1 MSFACRELTFVP
13 HRLASGLHPPN
24 SDLQLLNTDRS
35 AAGPLPVHSDGSCV
49 GRGRIRFDPYNPAV
63 EPMNTAGTRTEEDL
77 GVLREE
83 NRRLRSLL
91 EFSREITAERD
102 LRAQLR
108 LLCSELRRA
117 TGSAGSAVVLR
128 DPELGGIE
136 SLETAGLS
144 LPAESAWRETV
155 RAAATLADI
164 EPAPPGLRR
173 SVALPLDV
181 GDDHIGLAMTF
192 DAEPRALGELD
203 NGYLTSVGDAAAM
216 AILNARLYAQ
226 SHRELRRRDAL
237 RRVVA
242 SISSELDLDS
252 LFRRIIASAVELLD
266 TDDGVISLIDQDG
279 KARVRAVYNLPS
291 GAVGGTIA
299 PGEGLTGQVLEAR
312 APVVVEKYDRDL
324 ERPLLP
330 IQHVESGVAVPVWW
344 QGRMIGVFGVLARD
358 RSRVFTVQDRE
369 ILEVL
374 ASHVAIALENARLY
388 SEVRDRL
395 AEVTGLQAAS
405 TALAEELH
413 PQRALR
419 VLAEQALSL
428 SGVATVSIELLRPGG
443 RELEVQ
449 VAVGENAV
457 ELAAKRM
464 NVEGSL
470 AGAAV
475 ASGQP
480 QIAGA
485 QMVLPLRAR
494 GRTLGTLS
502 AYTTQPVDIHP
513 HQVELLATFA
523 SQAAISLDNAQL
535 YAELTSRLE
544 EMVGLQ
550 RLGTLLLE
558 EHDFDRVLHSICRQL
573 QRLTDAGGV
582 GIALLEEDPR
592 FLEMRTVVGP
602 SADALRG
609 ARIPTEGSFAAEA
622 LRTNRPQRSD
632 DAQNDP
638 RGYKHSLV
646 LGNTRTILSV
656 PMKTRLRTVGVL
668 SVYNKEG
675 EGGFTDRDAELA
687 TFFANQAAAAIEN
700 ARLYEQTR
708 EYAVV
713 EERNRLARELHDSVT
728 QSLFSVTLLS
738 EAALNL
744 LDRDL
749 PKARERLERAN
760 ELAQGALAEMR
771 ALIFQLRPL
780 TLQEEGLLSA
790 LKKHLS
796 ALRSRNGRVVD
807 LQVTG
812 AARRLP
818 APIEDAAF
826 RIVQEALNNV
836 VKHAGAERAQV
847 QLAFDAECLRVSVV
861 DSGVGFDTQAPRQTG
876 KLGMTS
882 MQERAE
888 GVGGRLRVASSLG
901 HGTRVTAELPLDQRE

>member
-1 MSFACRELTFVP
+1 VSVVDPQSISPSVEHV
-13 HRLASGLHPPN
+13 
-24 SDLQLLNTDRS
+24 S
-35 AAGPLPVHSDGSCV
+35 A
-49 GRGRIRFDPYNPAV
+49 
-63 EPMNTAGTRTEEDL
+63 
-77 GVLREE
+77 LRAE
-83 NRRLRSLL
+83 NRRLRALL
-91 EFSREITAERD
+91 DFSREVTGERD
-102 LRAQLR
+102 QRAQLR
-108 LLCSELRRA
+108 LLCAELLLA
-117 TGSAGSAVVLR
+117 TRCAAAAVVLR
-128 DPELGGIE
+128 DPEVGHVEAI
-136 SLETAGLS
+136 
-144 LPAESAWRETV
+144 ETV
-155 RAAATLADI
+155 GLGLTTDLEWQAAVRATPSGFDELV
-164 EPAPPGLRR
+164 APTGFDGRN
-173 SVALPLDV
+173 ALPLMV
-181 GDDHIGLAMTF
+181 GDERLGFALALDRQPHELSGAERDHFTQ
-192 DAEPRALGELD
+192 
-203 NGYLTSVGDAAAM
+203 VVDAAAM

-242 SISSELDLDS
+242 SISSELDQDS
-252 LFRRIIASAVELLD
+252 LFGRVIAGAVELLE
-266 TDDGVISLIDQDG
+266 TDGGVISLIDQDG
-279 KARVRAVYNLPS
+279 ALRIRAAHNLPEATVGQVI
-291 GAVGGTIA
+291 GA
-299 PGEGLTGQVLEAR
+299 GEDITGQVHG
-312 APVVVEKYDRDL
+312 
-324 ERPLLP
+324 
-330 IQHVESGVAVPVWW
+330 QSGVAVPIWW
-344 QGRMIGVFGVLARD
+344 QDRMIGVFGVLARD
-358 RSRVFTVQDRE
+358 RARVFSAQDRE
-369 ILEVL
+369 IMELL
-374 ASHVAIALENARLY
+374 ASHVAIALDNARLY
-388 SEVRDRL
+388 GEVRVRL

-413 PQRALR
+413 PERALR
-419 VLAEQALSL
+419 VLAEQALLL
-428 SGVATVSIELLRPGG
+428 SGAATVSIELLRPGG

-449 VAVGENAV
+449 VAVGESAIQ
-457 ELAAKRM
+457 LAARR
-464 NVEGSL
+464 VAVDGSL
-470 AGAAV
+470 AGTAV
-475 ASGQP
+475 SSGQP
-480 QIAGA
+480 QVTPS
-485 QMVLPLRAR
+485 QLVLPLRAR
-494 GRTLGTLS
+494 GRTLGTLT
-502 AYTTQPVDIHP
+502 AYTRGAETIRLRE
-513 HQVELLATFA
+513 VELLATFA

-602 SADALRG
+602 SADVLLG

-638 RGYKHSLV
+638 RGYRYSLV

-656 PMKTRLRTVGVL
+656 PMKTRQRTVGVL

-675 EGGFTDRDAELA
+675 EGGFSDRDADLA

-744 LDRDL
+744 LDRDAS
-749 PKARERLERAN
+749 KARERLERAN

-771 ALIFQLRPL
+771 ALIFQLRPM

-790 LKKHLS
+790 VKKHLN
-796 ALRSRNGRVVD
+796 AVHSRDGRVVE

-812 AARRLP
+812 SARRLP

-826 RIVQEALNNV
+826 RIIQEGVNNV
-836 VKHAGAERAQV
+836 IKHSRAERARV
-847 QLAFDAECLRVSVV
+847 ELDFAADCLRASVV
-861 DSGVGFDTQAPRQTG
+861 DTGAGFDPAAPRQNG

-882 MQERAE
+882 MRERAE
-888 GVGGRLRVASSLG
+888 AVGGRLSVHSAPG
-901 HGTRVTAELPLDQRE
+901 MGTRVQAAFPLEDGE

>member
-1 MSFACRELTFVP
+1 VS
-13 HRLASGLHPPN
+13 LAHSPAAEDAAAL
-24 SDLQLLNTDRS
+24 RS
-35 AAGPLPVHSDGSCV
+35 
-49 GRGRIRFDPYNPAV
+49 
-63 EPMNTAGTRTEEDL
+63 
-77 GVLREE
+77 E
-83 NRRLRSLL
+83 NRRLRALL
-91 EFSREITAERD
+91 DFSHDVTAERD
-102 LRAQLR
+102 LHAQVR
-108 LLCSELRRA
+108 LLCAELRRA
-117 TGSAGSAVVLR
+117 TSCLATAVILR
-128 DPELGGIE
+128 DPTYDAIE
-136 SLETAGLS
+136 VIETSGLP
-144 LPAESAWRETV
+144 LAVDAEWQKSV
-155 RAAATLADI
+155 RANGGRLDPC
-164 EPAPPGLRR
+164 PAPPTFDCL
-173 SVALPLDV
+173 VVLPLRV
-181 GDDHIGLAMTF
+181 GDDPLGLMLAF
-192 DAEPRALGELD
+192 DRQVRHLTESELS
-203 NGYLTSVGDAAAM
+203 YLNQVADTAAM

-226 SHRELRRRDAL
+226 SHHELRRRDAL

-252 LFRRIIASAVELLD
+252 LFGRVIGAAVSLLEAD
-266 TDDGVISLIDQDG
+266 SGVISLITQDG
-279 KARVRAVYNLPS
+279 AARVRAAHNLPL
-291 GAVGGTIA
+291 AVVGMEFQ
-299 PGEGLTGQVLEAR
+299 PGVGLTGRVLETREA
-312 APVVVEKYDRDL
+312 VVVEQYKRDL
-324 ERPLLP
+324 PRPILSAP
-330 IQHVESGVAVPVWW
+330 QIEAGVAVPVWW
-344 QGRMIGVFGVLARD
+344 QDRLVGVFGVLARD
-358 RSRVFTVQDRE
+358 RTRIFNAQDRE
-369 ILEVL
+369 TMELL
-374 ASHVAIALENARLY
+374 AGHVAIAFENARLY
-388 SEVRDRL
+388 GELRDRL

-405 TALAEELH
+405 SALAEELH
-413 PQRALR
+413 PERALR

-428 SGVATVSIELLRPGG
+428 SGAATVSIELLRPAG

-457 ELAAKRM
+457 NLAAMRVA
-464 NVEGSL
+464 VEGSI
-470 AGAAV
+470 AGTAV
-475 ASGQP
+475 ETGQP
-480 QIAGA
+480 QVSTS
-485 QMVLPLRAR
+485 QLVLPLRAR

-502 AYTTQPVDIHP
+502 AYSHQPNSFHL

-544 EMVGLQ
+544 EMFGLQ

-602 SADALRG
+602 SANVLLG
-609 ARIPTEGSFAAEA
+609 ARIPTDGSFAAEA

-646 LGNTRTILSV
+646 LGNTQTILSV
-656 PMKTRLRTVGVL
+656 PMKTRQRTVGVL

-700 ARLYEQTR
+700 ARLYEQSR

-738 EAALNL
+738 EAALSL
-744 LDRDL
+744 LDRD
-749 PKARERLERAN
+749 PSKARERLERAN

-771 ALIFQLRPL
+771 ALIFQLRPM

-790 LKKHLS
+790 LKKHLN
-796 ALRSRNGRVVD
+796 ALHSRYSSHVR
-807 LQVTG
+807 LEVTG
-812 AARRLP
+812 DARRLA
-818 APIEDAAF
+818 APIEEAAF

-836 VKHAGAERAQV
+836 AKHAGAD
-847 QLAFDAECLRVSVV
+847 LDARVELDFGVDCLRVLIA
-861 DSGVGFDTQAPRQTG
+861 DHGVGFDPTAPRPSG
-876 KLGMTS
+876 KFGMSS

-888 GVGGRLRVASSLG
+888 GVGGRLQVQSALG
-901 HGTRVTAELPLDQRE
+901 RGTRVTAELPVDEDRPEAAT